1 MKSSAGRAG
10 CGCLIMVLVVF
21 LVVAALM
28 MHPFSLRLLADRLV
42 YRDPIVTSDAILVP
56 YFPEDKNGELFMD
69 AFREFWAGNGKLILV
84 EEQRVFGLSL
94 TELARKLARERGIKE
109 PVVRKVD
116 VEVET
121 AGDPLRLKEKV
132 SALHLK
138 KVIVIV
144 PDYASRRFHAAFD
157 ASKDNEKSIYL
168 IRPVAMSYFSGE
180 RWWRNAATRGIVAGE
195 VYGTISL
202 YLGRLT
208 GGKNDGK
215 Q

>member
-168 IRPVAMSYFSGE
+168 IRPVAMSYFSRE